1 VAGENLQ
8 KHSIILDCPSYQG
21 NSGGPVLQIERDA
34 FQTTVSVIGVVVEY
48 VPFGDVATHP
58 RLGYSTFTL
67 ENSGYSVAESMD
79 PVLELIK

>member
-1 VAGENLQ
+1 MQWLWR
-8 KHSIILDCPSYQG
+8 KRL
-21 NSGGPVLQIERDA
+21 IERDG
-34 FQTTVSVIGVVVEY
+34 FQQTTVSLIGVVVEY

-58 RLGYSTFTL
+58 RLGYSTLTL